1 MVQGPSIL
9 CGSLLT
15 DPLWIAVKEE
25 RAEVLSAPMQ
35 RSISVRLNAFEFY
48 TEVWARTFWSG
59 LIGYRAAVVSPG
71 EPFQNAT

>member
-25 RAEVLSAPMQ
+25 RGEVLSA
-35 RSISVRLNAFEFY
+35 SICSVLFLSGCRIREPLNAFEFH
-48 TEVWARTFWSG
+48 TEVWATTFFG
-59 LIGYRAAVVSPG
+59 RD
-71 EPFQNAT
+71 